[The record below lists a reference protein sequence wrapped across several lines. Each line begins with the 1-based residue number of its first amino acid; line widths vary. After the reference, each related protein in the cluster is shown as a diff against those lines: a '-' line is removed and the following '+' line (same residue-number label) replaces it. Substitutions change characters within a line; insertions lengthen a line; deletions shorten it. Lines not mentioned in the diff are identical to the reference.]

1 MIEISFTKLL
11 LLAVVALIVLG
22 PEKLPEVA
30 RTAGAVLRRLRQSWE
45 GVRAEVERELEVEEL
60 RRAARQAA
68 AEIDAAQARLD
79 AATRAAQQAAAEVRE
94 ATAAAQA
101 ATASASPTTARDEA
115 SAVGAGSHDAAD
127 EASHGDR
134 A

>member
-101 ATASASPTTARDEA
+101 ATASASPTTPRDEA
-115 SAVGAGSHDAAD
+115 PAIGAGGHDAAD
-127 EASHGDR
+127 EAGHGDR